1 MNGPP
6 ASGAP
11 RPADAPRIG
20 ADSASH
26 PPRPPRT
33 PRRLRRWLIALGS
46 LALLGLIAAELTL
59 RLALGLGDPPLYR
72 THPTIE
78 YLMQPGVY
86 RRFGHTVSI
95 NRWHMRSPDLPQA
108 KPPGEFRI
116 LVIGDSV
123 VNGGSPTDDA
133 DLATALLG
141 PALERAWSRPR
152 ITVCNISAGSW
163 GPDNQLAYL
172 REFGAFDADLAILV
186 LNSYD
191 WGDVPTFA
199 PLTWE
204 MPTRRPLLALQE
216 VIENYGPRLLGR
228 SSAPTTHDEA
238 NPPEAMTRQSEAALR
253 DMVALLRARGVRIAA
268 VQHATQS
275 ELTGA
280 FHAGHAK
287 LQALLESLGVPV
299 EQSGRD
305 FAGALAAGRRVYRD
319 EIHPSADGQRALL
332 NVLQRAADRAM
343 AAPVPAGSGGPP
355 PTGR

>member
-1 MNGPP
+1 M
-6 ASGAP
+6 GAL
-11 RPADAPRIG
+11 
-20 ADSASH
+20 
-26 PPRPPRT
+26 PPRRS
-33 PRRLRRWLIALGS
+33 RRWRRWIVALGV
-46 LALLGLIAAELTL
+46 LALLGLVAAELVL

-108 KPPGEFRI
+108 KPAGEFRI

-172 REFGAFDADLAILV
+172 REFGTFDADLAILV

-216 VIENYGPRLLGR
+216 VVENYGPRLLGR
-228 SSAPTTHDEA
+228 SSAPTTYDEA
-238 NPPEAMTRQSEAALR
+238 NPPEAMTRRSETALR
-253 DMVALLRARGVRIAA
+253 DMVALLHERGVKVAA
-268 VQHATQS
+268 VQHAMRR
-275 ELTGA
+275 ELPGA
-280 FHAGHAK
+280 FHAGHGK
-287 LQALLESLGVPV
+287 LLALLESLGVPV
-299 EQSGRD
+299 EQSRPD
-305 FAGALAAGRRVYRD
+305 FAAAVATGRNVYRD
-319 EIHPSADGQRALL
+319 EIHPSAEGQRVLL
-332 NVLQRAADRAM
+332 AVLQRAAERAR
-343 AAPVPAGSGGPP
+343 AAPAPAGSGGPP
-355 PTGR
+355 PSGR